1 MKDGI
6 RKVISLVL
14 AFTLF
19 LMPVLTAEAT
29 EVETIVEEESAQM
42 EQLDEQSNQES
53 VQEETVTEP
62 VQKSNEPEEIVEEPV
77 QESNEPEEMVEEPV
91 QESHEQE
98 ETVEEPEQEPNEQE
112 ETVEEPEQESNV
124 QEETVVESAQE
135 ENKAESS
142 SDEAVIE
149 SENENI
155 EETADISSDDMEETV
170 NDVDTTIAASFSVTF
185 SKGYAAVLKE
195 AEVYTDQNATKVLG
209 ILYAGIVEVTDRVN
223 AGSDNDLLLIK
234 IDYENDI
241 LQGYVGAEY
250 LRPCANEE
258 IDNWKNANDKPQFEL
273 VEQNEELESGISEDK
288 VDEANEEEENTLLAE
303 TILVKDDA
311 EVVEPISEVVIEEEI
326 EFSEE
331 DKDLIE
337 ALPTD
342 YQLIK
347 DTEVSITV
355 GEKAGAQAYAYYNM
369 ETSGLLTI
377 TFKSSD
383 GKAFGNIS
391 ITVKDAN
398 DYTLFVQHW
407 STDMGSV
414 SFSAFVEAGEYTVIV
429 SKSDPTDTNTY
440 TILGKAIESRTGE
453 AGNKNITASNAVT
466 LTVGDNEITGI
477 QTAQDVIANNYDF
490 YKFSLSEPGWVTF
503 NYTNMIMS
511 ILDFYLY
518 GDDATTENQIVS
530 LNIAVPACADPN
542 EAGSVTI
549 NRSGWLDA
557 GVYYIAVGGASTT
570 GRYRIKVSSSSV
582 SITEKEKNN
591 SFALAVNN
599 NSILSF
605 AKTDTITGLLSE
617 SNGYDCYYFQMEKE
631 QSINIRLLI
640 EFAGI
645 DAAIYK
651 RDGTKVVGSDFGASS
666 TSGSSGNPYE
676 LELRNCRLEAGYY
689 FLGLT
694 WDASHDCGLY
704 SIKAERILTASDVLT
719 FLNGATLKMQA
730 VYAEADRK
738 VTTRVFDL
746 YRQNPK
752 TGEYEIITQLKSN
765 SSDTVSTI
773 IPGNGAYQVH
783 LSISDG
789 ANWASYWKSFGV
801 DSMIPLSV
809 ETVTAK
815 SDQNG
820 EITITAI
827 LLGTNQQLVA
837 SKFELSRN
845 GSGVFTYEGGNE
857 KTHKFTA
864 PASATYDVK
873 YSCTVDNII
882 WETGTTQVTVT
893 LPDSSLPLSFSKM
906 DFNVSTSG
914 TVTATVKQASGKAV
928 TNGQFEFYQ
937 GSTLIKK
944 VNSGAGL
951 SATTSLSPGTYS
963 VQYSGYNGVWA
974 NIWGSVTV
982 PGSSALTVSSLTA
995 VSNTSGVVTITS
1007 STTGGKTLKSGIYT
1021 IYSGSIVVKTISST
1035 AKTVSW
1041 QAPANGTYSIQY
1053 SAYDGVTWA
1062 NRWTSVAVNMDSSDM
1077 PISITSLSLTTN
1089 AGGAVAA
1096 DVKINAPRGLK
1107 SMDYTLYMGSNAIK
1121 QYSSATET
1129 SHVFYASTSGS
1140 YTVEVKAT
1148 DKSGAIAIK
1157 SDTIAVTVTDSSTA
1171 FSVTNLT
1178 ATPSL
1183 TSLVCKAETND
1194 ARAIT
1199 GYFILYQGST
1209 IVEQHQTNERTY
1221 TFTGLAKQSYSVQFT
1236 ATDGKTWSNKWT
1248 SAVIGSSL
1256 SVDSVTAT
1264 RSGDFIDVTAVITNT
1279 DPIREA
1285 IITIYD
1291 GSTIIAS
1298 YKYSGTGEYLTH
1310 TFNVGD
1316 QNATSVQFTV
1326 FDGMSWANKWAS
1338 VT

>member
-6 RKVISLVL
+6 KKLFSLIL
-14 AFTLF
+14 ASTLF
-19 LMPVLTAEAT
+19 LVPVLSAQAA
-29 EVETIVEEESAQM
+29 EVETFVVEETVQN
-42 EQLDEQSNQES
+42 EQFDEQPVKEEMVVEPVQEAKAQDEAVVEPVQEAKAQEEAVVEPVQESS
-53 VQEETVTEP
+53 VQEETTVDS
-62 VQKSNEPEEIVEEPV
+62 VQKDANVESSNEQDNEVNSEVEAVELDEQGNEEPA
-77 QESNEPEEMVEEPV
+77 ND
-91 QESHEQE
+91 
-98 ETVEEPEQEPNEQE
+98 
-112 ETVEEPEQESNV
+112 
-124 QEETVVESAQE
+124 
-135 ENKAESS
+135 KA
-142 SDEAVIE
+142 AVAF
-149 SENENI
+149 ENENT
-155 EETADISSDDMEETV
+155 EEATETHSEEQRDTIII
-170 NDVDTTIAASFSVTF
+170 DTTTSASSSVAF
-185 SKGYAAVLKE
+185 SKGYAEVLKE
-195 AEVYTDQNATKVLG
+195 AVVYSDQNATKVLG
-209 ILYAGIVEVTDRVN
+209 ILHAGIVEVTDRVN
-223 AGSDNDLLLIK
+223 AGSDNDCLLIK
-234 IDYENDI
+234 IDYEKDI

-250 LRPCANEE
+250 LRPCTSEE
-258 IDNWKNANDKPQFEL
+258 IDKWKSANDKPQFEL
-273 VEQNEELESGISEDK
+273 VEQSEDQESDISK
-288 VDEANEEEENTLLAE
+288 NDDDAKEEENLLVTEA
-303 TILVKDDA
+303 IHLQVKEEA
-311 EVVEPISEVVIEEEI
+311 FEPEDELFFEEEI
-326 EFSEE
+326 EFSED
-331 DKDLIE
+331 DKDLLK

-347 DTEVSITV
+347 DQEVSITV
-355 GEKAGAQAYAYYNM
+355 GEKAGAQAYAYYDM

-377 TFKSSD
+377 NFKSSD

-391 ITVKDAN
+391 ITVKDADDN
-398 DYTLFVQHW
+398 TLFVQHW

-429 SKSDPTDTNTY
+429 SKSDVTDTNSY

-453 AGNKNITASNAVT
+453 AGNKNITANNAVT
-466 LTVGDNEITGI
+466 ITVGDNEITGI
-477 QTAQDVIANNYDF
+477 QTAQDVISNSYDF
-490 YKFSLSEPGWVTF
+490 YKFNLSEPGWVTL

-511 ILDFYLY
+511 TLDFFLY

-530 LNIAVPACADPN
+530 MNITVPACSDPN

-557 GVYYIAVGGASTT
+557 GVYFIAVGDASTT
-570 GRYRIKVSSSSV
+570 GRYRIKVSSNSV
-582 SITEKEKNN
+582 SITENEKNN

-599 NSILSF
+599 NSALSLL
-605 AKTDTITGLLSE
+605 KTETIKGLLSE
-617 SNGYDCYYFQMEKE
+617 SNGYDCYYFEIKKE

-645 DAAIYK
+645 DAAIYT
-651 RDGTKVVGSDFGASS
+651 RDGTKVSGSDFGATS

-676 LELRNCRLEAGYY
+676 LELRNCKLEAGYY

-694 WDASHDCGLY
+694 WDSSHDCGLY
-704 SIKAERILTASDVLT
+704 SIQAERILTASDVLT
-719 FLNGATLKMQA
+719 FLTGATLKMTA
-730 VYAEADRK
+730 VYAEADRA

-746 YRQNPK
+746 YRQNPV
-752 TGEYEIITQLKSN
+752 TGEYEIIKQLKSN

-801 DSMIPLSV
+801 DSMVPLSV

-820 EITITAI
+820 IITINAI
-827 LLGTNQQLVA
+827 LRGTNQELVA

-845 GSGVFTYEGGNE
+845 GSGVFTYEGRNE

-864 PASATYDVK
+864 PTSATYDVK
-873 YSCTVDNII
+873 YSCTVDNIV
-882 WETGTTQVTVT
+882 WETGTTQVVVT
-893 LPDSSLPLSFSKM
+893 LPDSMLPLSFSKM

-914 TVTATVKQASGKAV
+914 AVKATVTQASGKTV

-944 VNSGAGL
+944 VNSGASL
-951 SATTSLSPGTYS
+951 SASTTLSPGTYS

-974 NIWGSVTV
+974 NIWGNVTV

-995 VSNTSGVVTITS
+995 VSNTSGVITITS
-1007 STTGGKTLKSGIYT
+1007 STTGGKQITSGTYT
-1021 IYSGSIVVKTISST
+1021 IYSGSTVVKTISST
-1035 AKTVSW
+1035 AKTASW
-1041 QAPANGTYSIQY
+1041 QAPVNGTYSIQY
-1053 SAYDGVTWA
+1053 SVFDGVTWA
-1062 NRWTSVAVNMDSSDM
+1062 NRWTSVEVNMDSSAM

-1096 DVKINAPRGLK
+1096 DVVINAPRGLK
-1107 SMDYTLYMGSNAIK
+1107 SIDYTLYMGSTAVK

-1129 SHVFYASTSGS
+1129 SHVFYASTSGT
-1140 YTVEVKAT
+1140 YKVEVIAK
-1148 DKSGAIAIK
+1148 DKSGAVATK
-1157 SDTIAVTVTDSSTA
+1157 SDTITVTVTDSATA

-1221 TFTGLAKQSYSVQFT
+1221 TFTGLSKQSYSVQFT
-1236 ATDGKTWSNKWT
+1236 ATDGKTWSNKWA
-1248 SAVIGSSL
+1248 SAVVGSSL

-1264 RSGDFIDVTAVITNT
+1264 RYGDYIDVTATVTNT
-1279 DPIREA
+1279 DPIKEA

-1316 QNATSVQFTV
+1316 QNATSVQYTV
-1326 FDGMSWANKWAS
+1326 FDGMEWKNKWAS
-1338 VT
+1338 IT